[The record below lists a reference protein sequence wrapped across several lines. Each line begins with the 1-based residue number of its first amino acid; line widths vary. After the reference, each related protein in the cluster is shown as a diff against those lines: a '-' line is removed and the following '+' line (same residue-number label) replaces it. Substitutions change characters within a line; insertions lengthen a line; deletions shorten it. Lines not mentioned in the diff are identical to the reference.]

1 MEKIFTLKFN
11 LFNDSIEKSVRK
23 GEYSYWLELLFDNES
38 YKVTF
43 NDYYEDNCHCT
54 KKIEVDVPA
63 TGKVTLGCI
72 FHFTSSSST
81 YHYILPRQVID
92 INVNNEYTLN
102 MYYYRYDSN
111 DISGFDFG
119 PGDIPKRPEKKGCYV
134 ATCVYGS
141 YDCPQVWT
149 LRRFRDDKLS
159 ATWYG
164 RLFIKVYYAIS
175 PTLVKCFGKTKLF
188 KNIFKPKLDKLV
200 AKLNNEGVADTPY
213 DDKI

>member
-38 YKVTF
+38 YKVAF

-102 MYYYRYDSN
+102 MYYYRYDSKDAVTYN
-111 DISGFDFG
+111 CNTIYGYIPEAEKSFEAVKKPGVKLLELSGWNG
-119 PGDIPKRPEKKGCYV
+119 EYLVCACYGGKDDYYSV
-134 ATCVYGS
+134 VNIKTGKEVIM
-141 YDCPQVWT
+141 PQ
-149 LRRFRDDKLS
+149 K
-159 ATWYG
+159 
-164 RLFIKVYYAIS
+164 
-175 PTLVKCFGKTKLF
+175 
-188 KNIFKPKLDKLV
+188 
-200 AKLNNEGVADTPY
+200 
-213 DDKI
+213 